1 LKKGDYAVKEIKNVT
16 VLGAGAMGALIAAL
30 AAEAGYKVKVRD
42 IEEKFLDRGR
52 ETLNSVYDR
61 RISQKRMTEADK
73 KAILG
78 RITFLVDVK
87 EAVKDADII
96 IEAVPEIM
104 DLKKSV
110 IRETTALCPDDC
122 VFATNTSSLS
132 ISEIATAAKKPSMV
146 VGTHYFNPPSRMT
159 LLEVIRGDKT
169 GKKASEIAEK
179 VAVAMGRAVV
189 HVTDVPGFIAN
200 RIFCNMSNE
209 ADWALAQGE
218 AKDAFQIDSAIKYK
232 LGLPMGM
239 LELQDTLGG
248 GSIETQFHV
257 MEYFGETMGKSY
269 GPAPILE
276 KCFKAGNY
284 GQKTGKGYYDWSK
297 GKTNEIPMNAGAD
310 FDPIR
315 VLATAVN
322 EGVKLIEMKATTME
336 EIDTAVL
343 LGLNY
348 PRGLFRM
355 ADSVGLDN
363 IVNELE
369 RLYKKYQKEPRY
381 KVCATLTKLVKQ
393 GKLGRKTG
401 EGFYS
406 YGPGEYE
413 FIKLDVNKDTRVG
426 KLILNRPNRANA
438 FNADMM
444 TEINK
449 ALGELET
456 DDNVR
461 CVVITGA
468 GANFCGGADFAA
480 FATGRVEPAID
491 FSEAPHNVFTR
502 IETYPK
508 PVIAAINGPAMGG
521 GVELALACDI
531 RIMSTRAQ
539 LRFTE
544 LTLAIVPGAGATQR
558 LGRLI
563 GWSRAREM
571 ILLSEPVLADKALD
585 WGLANYIAEP
595 KDFMNL
601 VEEKAAILAA
611 GPPLAQRL
619 TKGLLY
625 YGAQADQRSALY
637 LEAMVSGNIAMTED
651 LNEGIVAMYGRRK
664 PKFTGK

>member
-1 LKKGDYAVKEIKNVT
+1 MKEIKNVT
-16 VLGAGAMGALIAAL
+16 VLGAGSMGALISAL
-30 AAEAGYKVKVRD
+30 AAEAGYKVKIRD
-42 IEEKFLDRGR
+42 IEEKFLDRGK

-61 RISQKRMTEADK
+61 RISQKRITEEDK
-73 KAILG
+73 KKIFD
-78 RITFLVDVK
+78 RMTFLVDIK

-110 IRETTALCPDDC
+110 LKEATALCPVDC

-132 ISEIATAAKKPSMV
+132 IAEIATAAKNPGNV

-159 LLEVIRGDKT
+159 LLEIIKHPKT
-169 GKKASEIAEK
+169 SKTAIDIAEK
-179 VAVAMGRAVV
+179 VAIAMGRAVV

-218 AKDAFQIDSAIKYK
+218 ARDAFQVDSAIKYK

-248 GSIETQFHV
+248 GSIDTQFHV

-284 GQKTGKGYYDWSK
+284 GQKTGKGYYDWAK
-297 GKTNEIPMNAGAD
+297 GKNNEIPMDAGAD

-348 PRGLFRM
+348 PRGIFRM

-363 IVNELE
+363 IVNEID
-369 RLYKKYQKEPRY
+369 RLYKKYKKEDRY
-381 KVCATLTKLVKQ
+381 KICPTLTKLVKQ

-401 EGFYS
+401 QGFYS

-413 FIKLDVNKDTRVG
+413 MIKVDVNAETKVG
-426 KLILNRPNRANA
+426 TLTLNRPTKANA
-438 FNADMM
+438 FVADMVA
-444 TEINK
+444 EFDI
-449 ALGELET
+449 ALTELEANE
-456 DDNVR
+456 NVR
-461 CVVITGA
+461 CIIITGA
-468 GANFCGGADFAA
+468 GANFSGGADFAA
-480 FATGRVEPAID
+480 FASGEVDAAMN
-491 FSEAPHNVFTR
+491 FSEAPHDVLTR
-502 IETYPK
+502 IETYSK
-508 PVIAAINGPAMGG
+508 PVIAAINGPAMGL
-521 GVELALACDI
+521 GVELAVSCDI
-531 RIMSTRAQ
+531 RIMNKSAIVR
-539 LRFTE
+539 LPE
-544 LTLAIVPGAGATQR
+544 LTLGLLPGAGGTQR
-558 LGRLI
+558 VGRLI
-563 GWSRAREM
+563 GWARAKEM
-571 ILLSEPVLADKALD
+571 ILLADPLNADKALE
-585 WGLANYIAEP
+585 WGLVNMVAEP
-595 KDFMNL
+595 KEFQKT
-601 VEEKAAILAA
+601 VASVAAKLAA
-611 GPPLAQRL
+611 GAPLAQKYA
-619 TKGLLY
+619 KGLLY
-625 YGAQADQRSALY
+625 YGAQADQRTALY
-637 LEAMVSGNIAMTED
+637 LEAAISGEIGMTKD
-651 LNEGIVAMYGRRK
+651 LNEGITAMNYRRN